1 MPDLPPKVTLH
12 RVLKR
17 RTEALPEHAHDQAQL
32 TFVASGLAQLRT
44 EGGVWLLP
52 PQLAAWVPP
61 EMPHRLDIMTD
72 AELLVVL
79 WPPAALR
86 ASAPEGFPARDFV
99 SSVSPLLRSLLDA
112 LSGTDI
118 SSERGRIMLQLI
130 LHELRAIEQAPTYL
144 PMPASEIGLRVAE
157 IALADHRNDLPL
169 ETLASRAATSVRTA
183 SRRFPEETGMTLKA
197 WRQRARILWAVPEL
211 GQGKAIAQVARETGF
226 ASTAAFSHA
235 FRQVMSQTPSEF
247 LASYQHDESM
257 V

>member
-1 MPDLPPKVTLH
+1 MPTATVDVTLH

-17 RTEALPEHAHDQAQL
+17 RAEALPEHAHDQAQL
-32 TFVASGLAQLRT
+32 TFVTSGMVQLRT
-44 EGGVWLLP
+44 ERGVWLLP

-61 EMPHRLDIMTD
+61 GMPHRLEILTN

-79 WPPAALR
+79 WSPAALR
-86 ASAPEGFPARDFV
+86 AAKPDDFPEDDFV
-99 SSVSPLLRSLLDA
+99 SPVSPLLRSLLEA
-112 LSGTDI
+112 LAAADLV
-118 SSERGRIMLQLI
+118 SERGRIMLGLV
-130 LHELRAIEQAPTYL
+130 LHELRCVAQAPTYL

-157 IALADHRNDLPL
+157 IALGDHRNQLPL

-197 WRQRARILWAVPEL
+197 WRQRARILWAVAEL
-211 GQGKAIAQVARETGF
+211 GRDKAISQVARETGF

-247 LASYQHDESM
+247 LASYQQHESM
-257 V
+257 L